1 MRRVLD
7 YYPKKIFRVVN
18 NPEKMKHKV
27 QCLFIKKPVK
37 TEDADK
43 EDCRRE
49 AQEKPAKVRSV
60 TWVPRG
66 AAKAMPR
73 KTPAGSSWRIWDPGR
88 NEVHVVL
95 RG

>member
-1 MRRVLD
+1 MRHVLD
-7 YYPKKIFRVVN
+7 YYPKKKLRTVN
-18 NPEKMKHKV
+18 KPVKMKHTK
-27 QCLFIKKPVK
+27 QCVFIEKLVK

-43 EDCRRE
+43 EDRR
-49 AQEKPAKVRSV
+49 QTKEKPTKVKSV
-60 TWVPRG
+60 AWVPRG